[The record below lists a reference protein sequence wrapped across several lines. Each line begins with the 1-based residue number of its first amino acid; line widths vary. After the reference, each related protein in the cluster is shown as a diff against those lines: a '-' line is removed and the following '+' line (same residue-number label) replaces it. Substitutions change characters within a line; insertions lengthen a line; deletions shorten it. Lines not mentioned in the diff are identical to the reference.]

1 MFKKL
6 KTATLAAVIAGTLL
20 SSGQAWAL
28 DATSGPNGSPAL
40 GTYGAATGCSSGSL
54 VVTRDNEVLAS
65 RIDRIRFWL
74 EDDFGTRSLL
84 AGIYVRGSVPSH
96 GMIPNNVELIFGG
109 QAFSGTAATDLEAR
123 CPNLTDVSILSS
135 TPPSTSVSPSN
146 YASID
151 FVGMTFEATD
161 TEDGNRYLYTAGFE
175 GVTNTGPVWRRTLIT
190 PPDTTPPTVELSS
203 STSTLSGVTPFT
215 VTATFNEDV
224 TGFADADV
232 TVTNGSIV
240 RGSLSGGAAVYTFL
254 VEPTGN
260 GDVTIFVPENVA
272 EDLAGNPNTA
282 SDLLV
287 IGNRIVEI
295 TQEQIA
301 GFMLGRANS
310 LASNQPGLI
319 RFLDG
324 TSCGNFNANA
334 TAAAG
339 SISGCVARD
348 NFWAEVTSSWGGGNS
363 YTLGTLGAHASINP
377 NLIVGG
383 MIQLDHATDD
393 ANNASGTGWM
403 VGPYFAARMAEQP
416 LFFEGRL
423 LYGESSNSITPLGTY
438 TDSFS
443 TERWLAQLKV
453 QGEIVAERVT
463 WSPSLALTHTTDSQ
477 RAYTDSLG
485 NTIPGQSIGLTQV
498 NSGIDF
504 RMPLDVAAG
513 DLQLSGGL
521 AAIYSATHGGNAD
534 FEGGRGR
541 INMGLDWN
549 SGNGST
555 LRFGTFYDGIG
566 SKHESYGANL
576 GLDIRF

>member
-1 MFKKL
+1 M
-6 KTATLAAVIAGTLL
+6 TAATTLL
-20 SSGQAWAL
+20 GSGQAWAL
-28 DATSGPNGSPAL
+28 TSFNGSNAL
-40 GTYGAATGCSSGSL
+40 TSWSPYDYQPFEFDGGLGASVGCIADISLFRNDPGNIDLFNVRWFDPSYSFLGNVGGGLYYSTISGDPEPLPWEPTGETFDINDVALCAGVPVSEISNFQTIG
-54 VVTRDNEVLAS
+54 VADN
-65 RIDRIRFWL
+65 
-74 EDDFGTRSLL
+74 SLL
-84 AGIYVRGSVPSH
+84 AGDFFGISFEHAGYLYRVGVTDN
-96 GMIPNNVELIFGG
+96 GVENSRI
-109 QAFSGTAATDLEAR
+109 
-123 CPNLTDVSILSS
+123 SIDSNSPTVTLSS
-135 TPPSTSVSPSN
+135 TTT
-146 YASID
+146 ALT
-151 FVGMTFEATD
+151 GTD
-161 TEDGNRYLYTAGFE
+161 Q
-175 GVTNTGPVWRRTLIT
+175 
-190 PPDTTPPTVELSS
+190 
-203 STSTLSGVTPFT
+203 FT
-215 VTATFNEDV
+215 VTATFSEDV
-224 TGFADADV
+224 TGLEEADV
-232 TVTNGSIV
+232 IVANGSV
-240 RGSLSGGAAVYTFL
+240 VPGSLSGGPAVYTFL

-272 EDLAGNPNTA
+272 QDLAGNLNIA
-282 SDLLV
+282 SDVLV

-301 GFMLGRANS
+301 GFMLGRANN

-324 TSCGNFNANA
+324 SGCGNFNANA

-339 SISGCVARD
+339 SISGCVSQD
-348 NFWAEVTSSWGGGNS
+348 NFWAEVTSSWGSGNS
-363 YTLGTLGAHASINP
+363 YTLGTLGAHATINP

-383 MIQLDHATDD
+383 MLQLDHAKDD
-393 ANNASGTGWM
+393 TNNASGTGWM
-403 VGPYFAARMAEQP
+403 VGPYFAARLAEQP

-453 QGEIVAERVT
+453 QGEIVTERVT
-463 WSPSLALTHTTDSQ
+463 WSPSLALMHTTDSQ

-485 NTIPGQSIGLTQV
+485 NTIPGQSIGLTQI

-504 RMPLDVAAG
+504 RMPIDVATG
-513 DLQLSGGL
+513 NLQLSGGL

-555 LRFGTFYDGIG
+555 IRFGTFYDGIG